1 MKIYSRIKT
10 CSNLKIERLYN
21 KLMEMDPKSFS
32 RAKEIIR
39 IYAQSQALKA
49 DLVESTAKN
58 QGHVVM
64 ALSGGSGSPTPRPST
79 QSPGKQRKKYA
90 SNTRRRDKARGWEA
104 QSSGRS
110 SRDHSNSRVCWNC
123 DKVTNNHFANNCP
136 KPQKK
141 VI

>member
-1 MKIYSRIKT
+1 
-10 CSNLKIERLYN
+10 
-21 KLMEMDPKSFS
+21 MEMDPRPFA

-39 IYAQSQALKA
+39 KYAQSQALKA
-49 DLVESTAKN
+49 DLVESTPKN

-64 ALSGGSGSPTPRPST
+64 ALSGGSGSPTPRQST

-90 SNTRRRDKARGWEA
+90 SNSRRRDKARGWEA

-110 SRDHSNSRVCWNC
+110 SRDPSSRRVCWNC
-123 DKVTNNHFANNCP
+123 DEVTNNHFANTCP

-141 VI
+141 EI